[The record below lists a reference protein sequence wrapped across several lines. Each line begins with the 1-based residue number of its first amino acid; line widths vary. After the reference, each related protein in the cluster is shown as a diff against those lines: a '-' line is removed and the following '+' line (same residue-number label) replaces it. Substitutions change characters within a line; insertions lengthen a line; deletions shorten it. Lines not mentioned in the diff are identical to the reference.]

1 MIEVSFDI
9 RRAEVWRKAEVDFQ
23 TMMLLGGA
31 SGRFESLED
40 ALTSCPDLFESEWC
54 FRSAEV
60 VTRLPAV
67 KSVDLTSSCLRIS
80 MNLPDTVPEG
90 SVNLLRTLAEA
101 YLSRTLL
108 RMWIEVRLPGLSC
121 KCRDNA
127 DSFLD
132 GLTETADMIMRERP
146 KGRYVHFFN

>member
-1 MIEVSFDI
+1 MIEVSFEI
-9 RRAEVWRKAEVDFQ
+9 RRSEVWRKAEVDFQ
-23 TMMLLGGA
+23 TMVALGGG
-31 SGRFESLED
+31 SGGFESLED

-54 FRSAEV
+54 FRSAEII
-60 VTRLPAV
+60 TRLPAV
-67 KSVDLTSSCLRIS
+67 KSVAMTSSCLKIS

-108 RMWIEVRLPGLSC
+108 RMWIEVRLPEFSC
-121 KCRDNA
+121 KWRDNA

-146 KGRYVHFFN
+146 KGRYIHFFH